1 VIVER
6 AIRPAAEVPVT
17 RHDLLTNVVISSV
30 EPSPG
35 ALRMR
40 RARHR
45 KSQGAVM
52 VNFLIGADAIQTLIK
67 LGWLDPARRG
77 DREAVTG
84 AIVALAACA
93 LALRLR
99 PGG

>member
-1 VIVER
+1 MVIER
-6 AIRPAAEVPVT
+6 GLRAAAEAAVT
-17 RHDLLTNVVISSV
+17 RHDLLSNSVISSV

-52 VNFLIGADAIQTLIK
+52 VNFLIGSDAIETLIE
-67 LGWLDPARRG
+67 LGWLGQDDRDDRG
-77 DREAVTG
+77 QVIG
-84 AIVALAACA
+84 AIVRLAACA
-93 LALRLR
+93 LAKRTR
-99 PGG
+99 PGC